1 MKNFVQKG
9 DVVTLTA
16 PYNVLSGQ
24 GVLVGKLFG
33 VATNS
38 ADNGAA
44 VEVKLNGVFDLAA
57 LNTDTGG
64 VGTPMYWDNTKKY
77 LTTTATNNTLV
88 GCLLAAK
95 ANGDTTVRVRLNG
108 TVTA

>member
-1 MKNFVQKG
+1 MKNFIQKG
-9 DVVTLTA
+9 DVVTLVA

-33 VATNS
+33 VATND
-38 ADNGAA
+38 AANGMA
-44 VEVKLNGVFDLAA
+44 VEVKLNGVVDLAA
-57 LNTDTGG
+57 LNTDTGS
-64 VGTPMYWDNTKKY
+64 VGTPLYWDNTAKR
-77 LTTTATNNTLV
+77 LTTVATNNTLV

-95 ANGDTTVRVRLNG
+95 GNGDTTARVRLNG